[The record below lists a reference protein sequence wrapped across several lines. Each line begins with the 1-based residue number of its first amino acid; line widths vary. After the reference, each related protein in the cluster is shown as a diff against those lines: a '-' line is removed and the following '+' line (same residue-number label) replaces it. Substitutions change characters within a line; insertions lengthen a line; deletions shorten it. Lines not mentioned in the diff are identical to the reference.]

1 MVLTFEVDRVYKG
14 EVGPRISFDVFGPE
28 GSCSD
33 FIPSGVTAVL
43 AQDGVGDLYI
53 MLQSSFVSEADL
65 ERVFGAGYPPDETLL
80 IAEEVSPP
88 AHTGPEP
95 PGNPT
100 TTAPEPPGN
109 PTTTRQTVAVGI
121 ALAVLCAGLIA
132 IHRRR
137 RREGL

>member
-14 EVGPRISFDVFGPE
+14 EVGPRISFDVSGPE
-28 GSCSD
+28 GGCSD

-43 AQDGVGDLYI
+43 AQDRVGDLYI

-100 TTAPEPPGN
+100 TT
-109 PTTTRQTVAVGI
+109 RQTVATGI
-121 ALAVLCAGLIA
+121 ALVVLGAGLIA

-137 RREGL
+137 RRAGR

>member
-14 EVGPRISFDVFGPE
+14 EVGPRISFNVSGPE
-28 GSCSD
+28 GACSH

-43 AQDGVGDLYI
+43 AQDRVGDLYI
-53 MLQSSFVSEADL
+53 LLQSSFVSEADL

-100 TTAPEPPGN
+100 TT
-109 PTTTRQTVAVGI
+109 RQTVAVGI